1 MTFSPK
7 ICPAYRFPCKPR
19 SRDYGVLGV
28 IVALA
33 VKEPDIVCYITTH
46 LFSLM
51 RTLVKYMKTV
61 NHHSGNALAYA
72 IRDDI
77 IRGSLSGMVVPV
89 SVRVKVCDR

>member
-1 MTFSPK
+1 MQAAVARLRRIRRDS
-7 ICPAYRFPCKPR
+7 R
-19 SRDYGVLGV
+19 SRGKGTRYSL
-28 IVALA
+28 L
-33 VKEPDIVCYITTH
+33 YH

-51 RTLVKYMKTV
+51 RTMVKYMKTV